1 MKSMISFKNYSH
13 LSFDC
18 YGTLIDWESG
28 ILSCLHPILSEHN
41 IRVRDEYILRMYAK
55 YEALEESGAFK
66 TYYNILRNVM
76 SGIGNELGFSPSET
90 ELNLLSESVGSWQPF
105 PDTVEFL
112 RNAKERYKLVII
124 SNIDDAI
131 FEKTAELLR
140 VKFDAVITAQQAG
153 SYKPAV
159 NNFLYAIEKLGI
171 NNSKLLHIAQSIYHD
186 HVPAKKLGISS
197 IRVNRKSICTDTG
210 IALKAEAAADFEV
223 PDLRSLTALMN
234 EY

>member
-1 MKSMISFKNYSH
+1 MIDFNNYTH

-28 ILSCLHPILSEHN
+28 ILDCLLPILIKHN
-41 IRVRDEYILRMYAK
+41 ISIKDENILRMYAK
-55 YEALEESGAFK
+55 YEALEESGTYK
-66 TYYNILRNVM
+66 TYYNVLRNVM
-76 SGIGNELGFSPSET
+76 AGIGIELGFTPSET
-90 ELNLLSESVGSWQPF
+90 ELNLLPESVGSWQPF
-105 PDTVEFL
+105 PDTFNFL
-112 RNAKERYKLVII
+112 RKAKERYKLVII
-124 SNIDDAI
+124 SNIDDDI
-131 FEKTAELLR
+131 FEKTAKLLQ

-153 SYKPAV
+153 SYKPSV
-159 NNFLYAIEKLGI
+159 NNFLYAIGKLGI
-171 NNSKLLHIAQSIYHD
+171 NNSQLLHIAQSIYHD

-210 IALKAEAAADFEV
+210 IALPAEAVADFEV